1 MSLSTELCSGKYLK
15 TLIRKSETE
24 GPLKRLDRLIQEVFM
39 VTVVNV
45 KVIHTIDDKTT
56 LVDTVATSDEV
67 ISGA

>member
-1 MSLSTELCSGKYLK
+1 MSLSTEWCSGKYLK
-15 TLIRKSETE
+15 TLVRKSETE
-24 GPLKRLDRLIQEVFM
+24 DALKRLDRLIQEVLM

-45 KVIHTIDDKTT
+45 KVLHTIDDKTT